1 MGTVDLFGTT
11 KPVIDRPL
19 IAYAFLAQT
28 NPDSGDLLSGL
39 APIFKPIARDWAGQA
54 FDPKQF
60 AQRVEDLY
68 RISIHPWA
76 VDDLARRM
84 EKVGLLIK
92 TQETRHAISYSYAPI
107 DDEFNEVTEADVRL
121 VVQRF
126 IDYARPLCAN
136 HKLTLDDSQL
146 EDAFFKQLIS
156 MDFHAALLRSK
167 QPAPGNTIRL
177 PTKKADGCEHD
188 QDPQKKSLAILCAG
202 FIMSMFQNESAIYDL
217 ILRIATGAMVAE
229 AVLNIQSPGSGVN
242 LNQLKVILDSPLVMR
257 LLDLDE
263 PSARDYA
270 KALCEQLVAHGASLQ
285 VFRHS
290 VDEMREAIDATV
302 DSWERGQGKGVLARR
317 LGGRTYRQYV
327 ASLRNDIE
335 GELRRQNIFTVNVP
349 STRESYAFFSGDD
362 EGAVFGELGHYD
374 NALARERDAASI
386 AAVMRLRRGRRVS
399 MSQVHF
405 SQYTFVTS
413 NPRVAGAAQDYT
425 VRGKLL
431 SESEVPPAFTDR
443 YMASLLFVMFG
454 GQGKEITHYQLLA
467 NCTAALEPQSEIM
480 ASMHRFLSELDPVR
494 ADHFRAIMTDDRAS
508 QHLMQLTL
516 GEVCITSSDDAAAL
530 LSVLQERYEAEARSR
545 YDQQLAEVKQAGNEL
560 LAQRA
565 AGYQEE
571 LRAERERLDKL
582 QAEIEAATR
591 LRAQDQLELDS
602 ANRQTEHLSSEMKTL
617 MGARLFDVRRRLED
631 AVAYGYRYGESRYR
645 ELTAGLVLGLFCL
658 TIFGSGLVSDSKII
672 VALSALAVSIFGG
685 IAFYRNPEKL
695 FGEHIAQWR
704 RKKFEERAREL
715 HVDPYDPA
723 FIIDLE
729 NGSVIDSK
737 SLDAQ

>member
-1 MGTVDLFGTT
+1 MGTADLFGKT

-39 APIFKPIARDWAGQA
+39 APIFKPIAREWAGQT

-68 RISIHPWA
+68 QISIHPWA

-84 EKVGLLIK
+84 EKVDLLIK
-92 TQETRHAISYSYAPI
+92 TQETRHAISYSYASI
-107 DDEFNEVTEADVRL
+107 DDEFNDVAEADVRL

-146 EDAFFKQLIS
+146 EAAFFKQLIS
-156 MDFHAALLRSK
+156 MDFHAALLRPK
-167 QPAPGNTIRL
+167 QPPTGSTIRL
-177 PTKKADGCEHD
+177 PTKKADDSEYDH
-188 QDPQKKSLAILCAG
+188 DPQKKSLAILCAG

-229 AVLNIQSPGSGVN
+229 AVLNIQSPGGDVN

-270 KALCEQLVAHGASLQ
+270 KTLCDQLIAHGASLQ

-302 DSWERGQGKGVLARR
+302 ESWERGHGKGVLARR

-335 GELRRQNIFTVNVP
+335 GELRRQNISTVNVP
-349 STRESYAFFSGDD
+349 TTKDSYAFFSGDD
-362 EGAVFGELGHYD
+362 EGAVFSQLGHYD

-405 SQYTFVTS
+405 SQYIFVTS
-413 NPRVAGAAQDYT
+413 NPRVAGAAQNYSI
-425 VRGKLL
+425 RGHML
-431 SESEVPPAFTDR
+431 SESQVPPAFTDR

-454 GQGKEITHYQLLA
+454 GRGKEITHYQLLA

-494 ADHFRAIMTDDRAS
+494 ANHFRAIMTDDRAS

-530 LSVLQERYEAEARSR
+530 LNALQERYEAEARSR
-545 YDQQLAEVKQAGNEL
+545 YDQQLAEVKHEGSEQ
-560 LAQRA
+560 LAQQA
-565 AGYQEE
+565 AEYQEA
-571 LRAERERLDKL
+571 LRIGRERVDAL
-582 QAEIEAATR
+582 QAEMEAATR
-591 LRAQDQLELDS
+591 TRAQDRMELDS
-602 ANRQTEHLSSEMKTL
+602 ANRKTEHLTTEVKNL
-617 MGARLFDVRRRLED
+617 VRVHRLDIQRRLED
-631 AVAYGYRYGESRYR
+631 AVAYGHRYGEFRHR
-645 ELTAGLVLGLFCL
+645 ELTAALVFGLFLL
-658 TIFGSGLVSDSKII
+658 TVLGSGLVFDSKII
-672 VALSALAVSIFGG
+672 AALSALAVSVLGG
-685 IAFYRNPEKL
+685 IAFYRNPDKL
-695 FGEHIAQWR
+695 FGEHIAER
-704 RKKFEERAREL
+704 RRRKFEERAEEL
-715 HVDPYDPA
+715 HVAPDDPA
-723 FIIDLE
+723 FIVDLE
-729 NGSVIDSK
+729 NGTVTSAES
-737 SLDAQ
+737 

>member
-1 MGTVDLFGTT
+1 METADLFGKI

-28 NPDSGDLLSGL
+28 NPDSGDLLLGL
-39 APIFKPIARDWAGQA
+39 APIFKPIARDWAGQT

-68 RISIHPWA
+68 QISIHPWA

-92 TQETRHAISYSYAPI
+92 TQETRHAVSYSYAPI
-107 DDEFNEVTEADVRL
+107 DDEFNEVAEADVRL

-126 IDYARPLCAN
+126 IDYAHPLCAN
-136 HKLTLDDSQL
+136 HDLTLDNSQL
-146 EDAFFKQLIS
+146 EEAFFKQLIS
-156 MDFHAALLRSK
+156 MDFHAALLRPK
-167 QPAPGNTIRL
+167 QPAQGNTIRL
-177 PTKKADGCEHD
+177 PTKKAGDSEHD

-202 FIMSMFQNESAIYDL
+202 FIMSMFQNELAIYDL

-229 AVLNIQSPGSGVN
+229 AVLNIQSPGSSAN

-270 KALCEQLVAHGASLQ
+270 RTLCEQLVAHGATLQ

-302 DSWERGQGKGVLARR
+302 ESWERSQGKGVLARR

-327 ASLRNDIE
+327 SSLRNDIE
-335 GELRRQNIFTVNVP
+335 GELRRQNISTVSVP
-349 STRESYAFFSGDD
+349 STKDSYAFFSGDD
-362 EGAVFGELGHYD
+362 EEAIFSELGHYD

-405 SQYTFVTS
+405 SQYIFITS

-425 VRGKLL
+425 VRLKLL
-431 SESEVPPAFTDR
+431 SESEVSPAFTDR

-467 NCTAALEPQSEIM
+467 NCTAALEPQSEIIV
-480 ASMHRFLSELDPVR
+480 SMHRFLSELDPMR

-516 GEVCITSSDDAAAL
+516 GEVCFTSSDDAAAL
-530 LSVLQERYEAEARSR
+530 LNALQERYDTEARSR
-545 YDQQLAEVKQAGNEL
+545 YDQQLAEVKQAGSEQ
-560 LAQRA
+560 LAQQA
-565 AGYQEE
+565 TEHQKE
-571 LRAERERLDKL
+571 LRAERERLDRL
-582 QAEIEAATR
+582 QAEIEAAKR
-591 LRAQDQLELDS
+591 SRAQDRLELDS
-602 ANRQTEHLSSEMKTL
+602 ANHQTERLSTEVKDL
-617 MGARLFDVRRRLED
+617 MRVRRLDVRRRLED
-631 AVAYGYRYGESRYR
+631 AVAYGNRYGEFRHR
-645 ELTAGLVLGLFCL
+645 EITAGFVLVLFFITLL
-658 TIFGSGLVSDSKII
+658 GSGLVFDSRII
-672 VALSALAVSIFGG
+672 MALSALAVSILGG
-685 IAFYRNPEKL
+685 FAFYQNPEKL
-695 FGEHIAQWR
+695 FGEHIVQRR

-715 HVDPYDPA
+715 HVDPDDSA
-723 FIIDLE
+723 FGIDLK
-729 NGSVIDSK
+729 NGTVVDLEK
-737 SLDAQ
+737 QDAQ